1 MHIPMKSSKGASV
14 ISLGKSTR
22 GGSIILLKN
31 IKMKPLVEEMNGGNI
46 LANRIVGIISNP
58 TKPVQSNTLA
68 NIGGS
73 IIDFSK
79 HVKTNARNIQKKRD
93 REENNKFVY

>member
-31 IKMKPLVEEMNGGNI
+31 IKMKPLVEEMNG
-46 LANRIVGIISNP
+46 
-58 TKPVQSNTLA
+58 
-68 NIGGS
+68 
-73 IIDFSK
+73 
-79 HVKTNARNIQKKRD
+79 
-93 REENNKFVY
+93 

>member
-1 MHIPMKSSKGASV
+1 MHIPMKSSKGAKV

-58 TKPVQSNTLA
+58 TKPAQSNTL
-68 NIGGS
+68 GGS

-93 REENNKFVY
+93 REENVKFVY